1 MTWLRPWRQVLG
13 VLVAIAITT
22 AMDAGG
28 LSVFSALPLCP
39 LMGLFWYLERLP
51 RRSVGMAWGRGRDYG
66 LAVLYPL
73 AVIGAVTVLSTAAGA
88 VDASRTDWR
97 KALINLALMGVS
109 TFLVVIVT
117 EEGFFRGWLW
127 GSLERVGGRPA
138 GTLIWTSVAF
148 SLWHL
153 SAVSLKTGFD
163 LPAAQIP
170 VFMINAAVMGAAWGL
185 LRLISGSVIVAS
197 LSHGLWN
204 GLAYVLFGYGT
215 KIGALGIKESAL
227 YGPENGVLG
236 LAVNALF
243 VAVLW
248 RWWRTRAA
256 AGARC

>member
-1 MTWLRPWRQVLG
+1 MTRVWPWRQVLG

-22 AMDAGG
+22 AMDASG
-28 LSVFSALPLCP
+28 LSMFSALPLAP
-39 LMGLFWYLERLP
+39 LMGLFWFLERLP
-51 RRSVGMAWGRGRDYG
+51 RRSVGMAWGRWRDYG

-73 AVIGAVTVLSTAAGA
+73 AVIGAVAVISTAAGA
-88 VDASRTDWR
+88 IDVSRSDWR
-97 KALINLALMGVS
+97 KASINLALMTLA
-109 TFLVVIVT
+109 TFLGVIIT

-127 GSLERVGGRPA
+127 GSLERAGRRPS
-138 GTLIWTSVAF
+138 GILIWTSIAF

-170 VFMINAAVMGAAWGL
+170 VFMINAAVMGAWGL

-204 GLAYVLFGYGT
+204 GLAYVFFGYGT
-215 KIGALGIKESAL
+215 KIGALGIENSAL
-227 YGPENGVLG
+227 YGPENGLLG
-236 LAVNALF
+236 LAINALF
-243 VAVLW
+243 VAALW

-256 AGARC
+256 ARG